1 MKAIWVLAC
10 LAACASAPSKFE
22 VGPVTGRAVV
32 GARTF
37 ECARAGLFETTGGTR
52 RWLSDPGLRPFT
64 LAGGAAG
71 LLVGGG
77 SPAVR
82 GEVRLCDLDGRVLA
96 SAHIAEDLVYGVAL
110 DPHGKFAAAACADGS
125 VQLLATP
132 QLTEPRVAWRHGAA
146 ALAVAFSPEGELL
159 ASAGLDGVIVV
170 GDAAASLAPQRL
182 VDHTAG
188 VLCLAWSPDGQLLA
202 SGARDGKVRLHA
214 RSGRLLRT
222 WPRLG
227 GEVIGVGFVGR
238 EVAVRLAGLPGRSVS
253 AEVTLLH

>member
-10 LAACASAPSKFE
+10 LAACASAPSTFE

-37 ECARAGLFETTGGTR
+37 ECARAGLFETTGGTK
-52 RWLSDPGLRPFT
+52 RWLGDCGLRPFA
-64 LAGGAAG
+64 LAGGAVG

-77 SPAVR
+77 SPAVC
-82 GEVRLCDLDGRVLA
+82 GEVRLCDLDGHVLA
-96 SAHIAEDLVYGVAL
+96 GAQIAADLVYGVAIN
-110 DPHGKFAAAACADGS
+110 PIGKLAAAACADGS
-125 VQLLATP
+125 VQLLTLP

-146 ALAVAFSPEGELL
+146 AVAVAFSPDRELL
-159 ASAGLDGVIVV
+159 ASAGLDGVVVV
-170 GDAAASLAPQRL
+170 GNLAASVEPQRL

-188 VLCLAWSPDGQLLA
+188 VLCLAWSADGQCLA

-227 GEVIGVGFVGR
+227 GEVLEVEFAGR
-238 EVAVRLAGLPGRSVS
+238 EVVARVARLPGMANEESIVLR
-253 AEVTLLH
+253 